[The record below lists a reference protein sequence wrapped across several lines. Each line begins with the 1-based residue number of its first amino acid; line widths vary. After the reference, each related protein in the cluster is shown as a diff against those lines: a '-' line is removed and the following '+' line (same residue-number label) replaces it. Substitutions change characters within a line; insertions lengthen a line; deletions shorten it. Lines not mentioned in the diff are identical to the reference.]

1 MIRSVEDAIS
11 YKVLRMLF
19 VRAPVLRVSVAIL
32 KERIKLFIILLVS
45 LYYFI
50 RLYVKIKIRR

>member
-1 MIRSVEDAIS
+1 
-11 YKVLRMLF
+11 MLF

-32 KERIKLFIILLVS
+32 KERIKLFIILLAS

-50 RLYVKIKIRR
+50 RLYVKIKIEM